1 MCILLGAVELDGSIS
16 GRALDQ
22 LPPGQHGLPPGF
34 VARNQRERI
43 LAAVARATSAHG
55 YASMSVA
62 DVVEEAGVSRRTF
75 YELFDDKDDAFLA
88 AYEEAARRLLA
99 RVRGAAERQTTFPA
113 RISAGLRELLEV
125 LAASPDFARMCIV
138 EVLAAGP
145 AAVAVRT
152 QVMGELAEVIDESA
166 RSRGNSVPAHGLVG
180 ETIVGG
186 IYEGVYRR
194 VAKGETSDLPELLPD
209 LVESTLLPY
218 LGEEEAAAWG
228 RQLRTDPSPDA
239 P

>member
-1 MCILLGAVELDGSIS
+1 MVLDGSTS
-16 GRALDQ
+16 GRALHQ

-43 LAAVARATSAHG
+43 LAAVARATSTHG
-55 YASMSVA
+55 YAGMSVS
-62 DVVEEAGVSRRTF
+62 DVVEHAGVSRRTF
-75 YELFDDKDDAFLA
+75 YELFDNKEDAFIA
-88 AYEEAARRLLA
+88 AYEEAAQRLLS
-99 RVRGAAERQTTFPA
+99 RVRGASERQTTFPA
-113 RISAGLRELLEV
+113 RISAALRELLEL

-152 QVMGELAEVIDESA
+152 RAMGELANLIDDSA
-166 RSRGNSVPAHGLVG
+166 RSRGNNVPSHGLVG

-194 VAKGETSDLPELLPD
+194 VAKGETSELPELLPD

-218 LGEEEAAAWG
+218 LGEQEAAAWG
-228 RQLRTDPSPDA
+228 RRLRAHPSPGEA
-239 P
+239 